1 MRIQSAY
8 TASKHAAMSLAESVK
23 DYAVNYAPYIGVT
36 AFCPEYVN
44 TTIWDSEKRRPE
56 KFQKPYDPFY
66 ATGDY
71 QDYKANFEGRIKN
84 QGYNP
89 ALSARV
95 CSAPWRTRL
104 YVHPHV
110 HTHQMLRDRFAR
122 IEADLRK
129 DEELDAEFKALEGYD
144 D

>member
-1 MRIQSAY
+1 M
-8 TASKHAAMSLAESVK
+8 
-23 DYAVNYAPYIGVT
+23 T

-66 ATGDY
+66 ATDDY
-71 QDYKANFEGRIKN
+71 QAYRTNFEGRIKN
-84 QGYNP
+84 QGYN
-89 ALSARV
+89 ARFV
-95 CSAPWRTRL
+95 GPRLFRAMEDEQL

>member
-1 MRIQSAY
+1 MRRMITRLTGPILKA
-8 TASKHAAMSLAESVK
+8 ASR
-23 DYAVNYAPYIGVT
+23 T
-36 AFCPEYVN
+36 
-44 TTIWDSEKRRPE
+44 R
-56 KFQKPYDPFY
+56 
-66 ATGDY
+66 
-71 QDYKANFEGRIKN
+71 
-84 QGYNP
+84 GYN
-89 ALSARV
+89 ARFV
-95 CSAPWRTRL
+95 GPRLFRAMEDEQL